1 MGLAQ
6 VVVSASRLFSHH
18 IPMLD
23 KVRHLVI
30 EGPIGVGKTSLA
42 KRIAL
47 HLRAE
52 TLLEV
57 PEANPFLERFYR
69 DSARYAFSTQVFF
82 LFQRIHQLRDLA
94 QRDLFSDV
102 FVADFLLEKDALFA
116 SLTLADDELR
126 LYRQIYSNL
135 AVQTSAP
142 DLVIYLDAPPSALL
156 TRIAE
161 RGRAMEVSISESYLA
176 QLCEAYTR
184 FFYQYEAAP
193 LLTVNTEQFDPA
205 NNDADFEM
213 LLDRVRQMR
222 GRREFFN
229 RGN

>member
-1 MGLAQ
+1 
-6 VVVSASRLFSHH
+6 
-18 IPMLD
+18 MLD

-42 KRIAL
+42 KRIAE

-69 DSARYAFSTQVFF
+69 DSARYAFATQVFF

-94 QRDLFSDV
+94 QRDLFSDI

-116 SLTLADDELR
+116 SLTLADDELL
-126 LYRQIYSNL
+126 LYRQIYTNL

-142 DLVIYLDAPPSALL
+142 DLVIYLDASPSALL

-161 RGRAMEVSISESYLA
+161 RGRAMEGSISESYLA

-205 NNDADFEM
+205 NDDSDFEM
-213 LLDRVRQMR
+213 LLDRIRQMR

-229 RGN
+229 RGS

>member
-1 MGLAQ
+1 
-6 VVVSASRLFSHH
+6 
-18 IPMLD
+18 MLD

-42 KRIAL
+42 KRLAE

-52 TLLEV
+52 TLLEE

-69 DSARYAFSTQVFF
+69 DSARYAFSTQLFF
-82 LFQRIHQLRDLA
+82 LFQRVNQLRELG
-94 QRDLFSDV
+94 QRDLFSEV

-116 SLTLADDELR
+116 SLTLADDELN
-126 LYRQIYSNL
+126 LYRQIYANL
-135 AVQTSAP
+135 AVQAPAP
-142 DLVIYLDAPPSALL
+142 DLVIYLDAPASALL

-161 RGRAMEVSISESYLA
+161 RGRPMEVSISETYLS

-193 LLTVNTEQFDPA
+193 VLTVNTEHLDPA
-205 NNDADFEM
+205 NDDADFAM
-213 LLDRVRQMR
+213 LLDRIRQMR

-229 RGN
+229 RAD

>member
-1 MGLAQ
+1 MFEK
-6 VVVSASRLFSHH
+6 VHH
-18 IPMLD
+18 
-23 KVRHLVI
+23 VVI

-42 KRIAL
+42 TRLAE
-47 HLRAE
+47 HLRARTIFE
-52 TLLEV
+52 R

-69 DSARYAFSTQVFF
+69 DSARHAFTTQLSF
-82 LFQRIHQLRDLA
+82 LFQRIDQLRELGR
-94 QRDLFSDV
+94 RDLFDER

-116 SLTLADDELR
+116 SLTLADDELV
-126 LYRQIYSNL
+126 LYRQIYANL
-135 AVQTSAP
+135 AVQAPVP
-142 DLVIYLDAPPSALL
+142 DLVIYLDASPASLL

-161 RGRAMEVSISESYLA
+161 RGRPMEVSISEGYLE

-193 LLTVNTEQFDPA
+193 LLTVNTEHLDPA
-205 NNDADFEM
+205 NDDADFEL

-229 RGN
+229 RGD

>member
-1 MGLAQ
+1 
-6 VVVSASRLFSHH
+6 
-18 IPMLD
+18 MLD

-42 KRIAL
+42 KRMAL

-52 TLLEV
+52 TLLEE

-82 LFQRIHQLRDLA
+82 LFQRVHQLRDLA
-94 QRDLFSDV
+94 QRDLFSDI

-116 SLTLADDELR
+116 SLTLADDELH

-142 DLVIYLDAPPSALL
+142 DLVIYLDAPPAALL

-193 LLTVNTEQFDPA
+193 VLTVNTENLDPA
-205 NNDADFEM
+205 NDDADFEM
-213 LLDRVRQMR
+213 LLDRIRQMR